1 MVGGSWSGCSGRSSR
16 KTQACDASEK
26 ASGTV
31 TGRSTGFH
39 PSFQNALPQAMWTI
53 TFWDFI
59 FHMLDTD
66 ERCYQNKPQKVVSLL
81 FESAG
86 TLIPRVR
93 PYGVEQLSFQ

>member
-1 MVGGSWSGCSGRSSR
+1 
-16 KTQACDASEK
+16 
-26 ASGTV
+26 
-31 TGRSTGFH
+31 
-39 PSFQNALPQAMWTI
+39 MWTI